1 MDKFYEVYWFDLD
14 GKDYKDIRVAENKF
28 SICPPQRLTKLKE
41 YGNIFLTREEAEEA
55 KLDVFKRVTGK
66 KWKPKKVKST

>member
-1 MDKFYEVYWFDLD
+1 MEEFYEVYWYDD
-14 GKDYKDIRVAENKF
+14 GGGYKDIRVVKNYY

-41 YGNIFLTREEAEEA
+41 CGNIFTTREEAEEA
-55 KLDVFKRVTGK
+55 KLDVFKRITGK